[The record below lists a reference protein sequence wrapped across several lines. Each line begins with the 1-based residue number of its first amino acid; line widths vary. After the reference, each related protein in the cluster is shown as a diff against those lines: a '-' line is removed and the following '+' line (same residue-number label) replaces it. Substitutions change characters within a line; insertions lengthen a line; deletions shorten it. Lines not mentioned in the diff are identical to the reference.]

1 MRVTNKLNFTNSI
14 QNTMSGASALNK
26 LSMQLSS
33 GMKIQDSYEDASIY
47 IDNTRL
53 EYELKT
59 LEQIKEATSSAKE
72 MTSNSMKALQDMVK
86 LLENFKVKV
95 TQAASDSNSQTSREA
110 IAKELEKIKEQIVQ
124 LANTSING
132 QYLFAG
138 AQLNHKP
145 FDSKG
150 NYFGDKNNVNVV
162 TGAGT
167 ESPYNIPGFDLFFK
181 AFAGAQLNHK
191 PFDSKGNYFG
201 DKNNVNVVTGAGTES
216 PYNIPGFDL
225 FFKADGDYQKQITT
239 NESFTDNRYDLNKN
253 PDKKQYLK
261 GNNLWQD
268 LIGLGY
274 VKDKNLEIDKD
285 FDQKDTRLDFP
296 PTTLYVQ
303 GVKPDGQSFK
313 SAVLVNPTDK
323 MEDVL
328 EKIGNLYGNTA
339 TEKVVDVTIND
350 SGQIQIRDLKE
361 GNNKLDFHAVAYTPQ
376 FDDKTEMQEIETA
389 MQAANP
395 PLSKDD
401 LTNLV
406 MEAAIGNP
414 ARPITDLQSPVQVT
428 INNQQFEID
437 LHQTDFINSK
447 MTDSAGN
454 ATNGADYDNTF
465 FEKHG
470 NSVIGNVSQV
480 IQGTNAYATDDT
492 KLSEVMSGNAMD
504 STLNLTVNSKG
515 GNTYNVTVNLQNSTV
530 SFPDPNNPNQN
541 ITFPITHTNPTTGN
555 NGVVTPPNEITYRQI
570 NDIIGMFASDQ
581 VPTQTIT
588 PNNGQITN
596 AQYDTLQKL
605 MSDSKSTVNVTM
617 DYRGRISVTDKL
629 STGTNIGVSLSDSQ
643 SGQFPQPPYNHTANQ
658 VAGPDMDYRGR
669 ISVTDKL
676 STGTNIGVSL
686 SDSQSGQ
693 FPQPPYNHTANQVA
707 GPDFSFN
714 ANNSLVIDE
723 PNVDVIKDL
732 DLMIEAVLSGNMRAN
747 ADGDNPRNTGMQG
760 ALERLDHLS
769 DHINKLNTTM
779 GAYHNNIDN
788 VNMRANAD
796 GDNPR
801 NTGMQGALERL
812 DHLSDHIN
820 KLNTT
825 MGAYHNNIDN
835 VNTRV
840 TFLGVNVQTLKTKV
854 NDADYGETLMNLMQT
869 QLAYQ
874 ASMKATTTISQL
886 SLLNY
891 M

>member
-181 AFAGAQLNHK
+181 A
-191 PFDSKGNYFG
+191 
-201 DKNNVNVVTGAGTES
+201 
-216 PYNIPGFDL
+216 
-225 FFKADGDYQKQITT
+225 DGDYQKQITT
-239 NESFTDNRYDLNKN
+239 NESFTDNRHDLSKD
-253 PDKKQYLK
+253 PSKKQYLK
-261 GNNLWQD
+261 GDNLWQD

-274 VKDKNLEIDKD
+274 VKDKKLEIDKD

-376 FDDKTEMQEIETA
+376 FDDKTEMQKIKTA
-389 MQAANP
+389 MQAAQP

-530 SFPDPNNPNQN
+530 SFPDPANPNQN

-555 NGVVTPPNEITYRQI
+555 NGVVTPPNEITYRQL

-581 VPTQTIT
+581 VPTQSIQ

-605 MSDSKSTVNVTM
+605 MSDSKSTVNVT
-617 DYRGRISVTDKL
+617 
-629 STGTNIGVSLSDSQ
+629 
-643 SGQFPQPPYNHTANQ
+643 
-658 VAGPDMDYRGR
+658 MDYRGR

-788 VNMRANAD
+788 VN
-796 GDNPR
+796 
-801 NTGMQGALERL
+801 
-812 DHLSDHIN
+812 
-820 KLNTT
+820 
-825 MGAYHNNIDN
+825 
-835 VNTRV
+835 TRV

-854 NDADYGETLMNLMQT
+854 NDADYAETLMNLMQT

>member
-1 MRVTNKLNFTNSI
+1 MG
-14 QNTMSGASALNK
+14 GASALNK
-26 LSMQLSS
+26 LAMQLSS
-33 GMKIQDSYEDASIY
+33 GLKIQDSYEDASVY
-47 IDNTRL
+47 IDSTRL

-59 LEQIKEATSSAKE
+59 LEQIKEATNSAKE
-72 MTSNSMKALQDMVK
+72 MTANSMKALQDMVK
-86 LLENFKVKV
+86 LLEDFKVKV
-95 TQAASDSNSQTSREA
+95 TQAASDGNSQTSREA
-110 IAKELEKIKEQIVQ
+110 IAKELTRIKEQIVQ
-124 LANTSING
+124 LANTSVNG
-132 QYLFAG
+132 QYLFSG
-138 AQLNHKP
+138 AQLN
-145 FDSKG
+145 
-150 NYFGDKNNVNVV
+150 N
-162 TGAGT
+162 
-167 ESPYNIPGFDLFFK
+167 
-181 AFAGAQLNHK
+181 K

-239 NESFTDNRYDLNKN
+239 NEKFTDNRYDLSQN
-253 PDKKQYLK
+253 PDKTKYLT
-261 GNNLWQD
+261 GDNLWQD

-274 VKDKNLEIDKD
+274 VKDKKLDIDKD
-285 FDQKDTRLDFP
+285 FEQDTKLNFP

-303 GVKPDGQSFK
+303 GVRPDGQSFK
-313 SAVLVNPTDK
+313 SAVLVGPEDK

-339 TEKVVDVTIND
+339 TEKVVDVTLND
-350 SGQIQIRDLKE
+350 SGQIQITDLKE

-376 FDDKTEMQEIETA
+376 FDDKKEFQDIEEA
-389 MQAANP
+389 MKQANP
-395 PLSKDD
+395 QLTKDG

-406 MEAAIGNP
+406 MTEALKRNPPPGNN
-414 ARPITDLQSPVQVT
+414 PITDLNSPVTVT
-428 INNQQFEID
+428 INNKQFTID

-447 MTDSAGN
+447 MTDSGGN
-454 ATNGADYDNTF
+454 ATNGADYDNVF

-470 NSVIGNVSQV
+470 NSVVGNVSQV

-492 KLSEVMSGNAMD
+492 KLSEVMSGTAMD
-504 STLNLTVNSKG
+504 STLSLTVNSKG
-515 GNTYNVTVNLQNSTV
+515 GNTYNVTINLQNSTV

-581 VPTQTIT
+581 VPTQSIQ
-588 PNNGQITN
+588 PNNGQITTQ
-596 AQYDTLQKL
+596 QYDTLQKL

-629 STGTNIGVSLSDSQ
+629 STGTNIGVSLRDSQ
-643 SGQFPQPPYNHTANQ
+643 SGQFPQPPFTHTANQ
-658 VAGPDMDYRGR
+658 
-669 ISVTDKL
+669 
-676 STGTNIGVSL
+676 IG
-686 SDSQSGQ
+686 
-693 FPQPPYNHTANQVA
+693 
-707 GPDFSFN
+707 GPDFSFS

-723 PNVDVIKDL
+723 PNVDIIKDL
-732 DLMIEAVLSGNMRAN
+732 DLMIEAVLSGDMRA
-747 ADGDNPRNTGMQG
+747 D
-760 ALERLDHLS
+760 
-769 DHINKLNTTM
+769 
-779 GAYHNNIDN
+779 
-788 VNMRANAD
+788 AD

-840 TFLGVNVQTLKTKV
+840 TFLAVNVQTLKTQV

>member
-181 AFAGAQLNHK
+181 A
-191 PFDSKGNYFG
+191 
-201 DKNNVNVVTGAGTES
+201 
-216 PYNIPGFDL
+216 
-225 FFKADGDYQKQITT
+225 DGDYQKQITT
-239 NESFTDNRYDLNKN
+239 NESFTDNRHDLSKD
-253 PDKKQYLK
+253 PSKKQYLK
-261 GNNLWQD
+261 GDNLWQD

-285 FDQKDTRLDFP
+285 FDQEDTRLDFP

-389 MQAANP
+389 MQAAQP

-428 INNQQFEID
+428 INGQQFEID

-530 SFPDPNNPNQN
+530 SFPDPANPGQT

-605 MSDSKSTVNVTM
+605 MSDSKSTVNVT
-617 DYRGRISVTDKL
+617 
-629 STGTNIGVSLSDSQ
+629 
-643 SGQFPQPPYNHTANQ
+643 
-658 VAGPDMDYRGR
+658 MDYRGR

-788 VNMRANAD
+788 VN
-796 GDNPR
+796 
-801 NTGMQGALERL
+801 
-812 DHLSDHIN
+812 
-820 KLNTT
+820 
-825 MGAYHNNIDN
+825 
-835 VNTRV
+835 TRV

>member
-181 AFAGAQLNHK
+181 A
-191 PFDSKGNYFG
+191 
-201 DKNNVNVVTGAGTES
+201 
-216 PYNIPGFDL
+216 
-225 FFKADGDYQKQITT
+225 DGDYQKQITT

-261 GNNLWQD
+261 GDNLWQD

-285 FDQKDTRLDFP
+285 FEQDDTRLKFP

-376 FDDKTEMQEIETA
+376 FDDKAEFQKIEEAMKAQQPPMTKDELTNA
-389 MQAANP
+389 VMQAA
-395 PLSKDD
+395 
-401 LTNLV
+401 
-406 MEAAIGNP
+406 IGNNP
-414 ARPITDLQSPVQVT
+414 ARPITDLQSPVQIT
-428 INNQQFEID
+428 INGQQFDID

-447 MTDSAGN
+447 MTDTQGN

-515 GNTYNVTVNLQNSTV
+515 GNTYNVTVDLQNSTV

-581 VPTQTIT
+581 VPTQSIQ
-588 PNNGQITN
+588 PNNGQIT
-596 AQYDTLQKL
+596 AQQYDTLQKL
-605 MSDSKSTVNVTM
+605 MSDSKSTVNVT
-617 DYRGRISVTDKL
+617 
-629 STGTNIGVSLSDSQ
+629 
-643 SGQFPQPPYNHTANQ
+643 
-658 VAGPDMDYRGR
+658 MDYRGR

-788 VNMRANAD
+788 VN
-796 GDNPR
+796 
-801 NTGMQGALERL
+801 
-812 DHLSDHIN
+812 
-820 KLNTT
+820 
-825 MGAYHNNIDN
+825 
-835 VNTRV
+835 TRV

-854 NDADYGETLMNLMQT
+854 NDADYAETLMNLMQT

>member
-124 LANTSING
+124 LANTSVNG
-132 QYLFAG
+132 QYLF
-138 AQLNHKP
+138 
-145 FDSKG
+145 S
-150 NYFGDKNNVNVV
+150 
-162 TGAGT
+162 
-167 ESPYNIPGFDLFFK
+167 
-181 AFAGAQLNHK
+181 GAQLNHK

-239 NESFTDNRYDLNKN
+239 NESFTDNRYDLSKD
-253 PDKKQYLK
+253 PSKKQYLK
-261 GNNLWQD
+261 GDNLWQD

-274 VKDKNLEIDKD
+274 VKDKNLDIDKD
-285 FDQKDTRLDFP
+285 FEQDDTRLKFP

-406 MEAAIGNP
+406 MEAAIGNNP

-447 MTDSAGN
+447 MTDTQGN

-470 NSVIGNVSQV
+470 NSVIGNISQV

-515 GNTYNVTVNLQNSTV
+515 GNTYNVSINLQNSTV

-541 ITFPITHTNPTTGN
+541 ITFPITHTNPATGN

-581 VPTQTIT
+581 IPTQTIT
-588 PNNGQITN
+588 PNNGQITAN
-596 AQYDTLQKL
+596 QYDTLQKL
-605 MSDSKSTVNVTM
+605 MSDSKSTVNVT
-617 DYRGRISVTDKL
+617 
-629 STGTNIGVSLSDSQ
+629 
-643 SGQFPQPPYNHTANQ
+643 
-658 VAGPDMDYRGR
+658 MDYRGR

-747 ADGDNPRNTGMQG
+747 AD
-760 ALERLDHLS
+760 A
-769 DHINKLNTTM
+769 
-779 GAYHNNIDN
+779 
-788 VNMRANAD
+788 
-796 GDNPR
+796 DNPR

>member
-181 AFAGAQLNHK
+181 A
-191 PFDSKGNYFG
+191 
-201 DKNNVNVVTGAGTES
+201 
-216 PYNIPGFDL
+216 
-225 FFKADGDYQKQITT
+225 DGDYQKQITT
-239 NESFTDNRYDLNKN
+239 NESFTDNRHDLSKD
-253 PDKKQYLK
+253 PSKKQYLK
-261 GNNLWQD
+261 GDNLWQD

-376 FDDKTEMQEIETA
+376 FDDKTEMEEIKNA
-389 MQAANP
+389 MAANNP
-395 PLSKDD
+395 AMDMDD

-406 MEAAIGNP
+406 MTEALKRNPPAAGNN
-414 ARPITDLQSPVQVT
+414 PITDLQSPIQVT
-428 INNQQFEID
+428 INNQQFTID

-447 MTDSAGN
+447 MTDTQGN

-530 SFPDPNNPNQN
+530 SFPDPANPGQT

-588 PNNGQITN
+588 PNNGQIN
-596 AQYDTLQKL
+596 ANQYDTLQKL

-643 SGQFPQPPYNHTANQ
+643 SGQFPQPPYTHTAN
-658 VAGPDMDYRGR
+658 
-669 ISVTDKL
+669 
-676 STGTNIGVSL
+676 
-686 SDSQSGQ
+686 SQ
-693 FPQPPYNHTANQVA
+693 P

-732 DLMIEAVLSGNMRAN
+732 DLMIEAVLSGNMRA
-747 ADGDNPRNTGMQG
+747 D
-760 ALERLDHLS
+760 
-769 DHINKLNTTM
+769 
-779 GAYHNNIDN
+779 
-788 VNMRANAD
+788 AD

-854 NDADYGETLMNLMQT
+854 NDADYAETLMNLMQT

>member
-124 LANTSING
+124 LANTSVNG
-132 QYLFAG
+132 QYLF
-138 AQLNHKP
+138 
-145 FDSKG
+145 S
-150 NYFGDKNNVNVV
+150 
-162 TGAGT
+162 
-167 ESPYNIPGFDLFFK
+167 
-181 AFAGAQLNHK
+181 GAQLNHK

-239 NESFTDNRYDLNKN
+239 NESFTDNRYDLSKD
-253 PDKKQYLK
+253 PSKKQYLK
-261 GNNLWQD
+261 GDNLWQD

-274 VKDKNLEIDKD
+274 VKDKNLDIDKD
-285 FDQKDTRLDFP
+285 FEQDDTRLDFP

-406 MEAAIGNP
+406 MEAAIGNNP

-428 INNQQFEID
+428 INNQQFTID

-447 MTDSAGN
+447 MTDTQGN

-530 SFPDPNNPNQN
+530 SFPDPANPGQT

-581 VPTQTIT
+581 IPTQTIT
-588 PNNGQITN
+588 PNNGQITAN
-596 AQYDTLQKL
+596 QYDTLQKL
-605 MSDSKSTVNVTM
+605 MSDSKSTVNVT
-617 DYRGRISVTDKL
+617 
-629 STGTNIGVSLSDSQ
+629 
-643 SGQFPQPPYNHTANQ
+643 
-658 VAGPDMDYRGR
+658 MDYRGR

-747 ADGDNPRNTGMQG
+747 AD
-760 ALERLDHLS
+760 A
-769 DHINKLNTTM
+769 
-779 GAYHNNIDN
+779 
-788 VNMRANAD
+788 
-796 GDNPR
+796 DNPR

>member
-181 AFAGAQLNHK
+181 A
-191 PFDSKGNYFG
+191 
-201 DKNNVNVVTGAGTES
+201 
-216 PYNIPGFDL
+216 
-225 FFKADGDYQKQITT
+225 DGDYQKQITT
-239 NESFTDNRYDLNKN
+239 NESFTDNRHDLSKD
-253 PDKKQYLK
+253 PSKKQYLK
-261 GNNLWQD
+261 GDNLWQD

-274 VKDKNLEIDKD
+274 VKDKKLEIDKD

-376 FDDKTEMQEIETA
+376 FDDKTEMQKIEEE
-389 MQAANP
+389 MKKLNP
-395 PLSKDD
+395 PMTKDQ
-401 LTNLV
+401 LTNAV
-406 MEAAIGNP
+406 MEAAIGNNP

-428 INNQQFEID
+428 INGQQFDID

-447 MTDSAGN
+447 MIDTQGN

-658 VAGPDMDYRGR
+658 VAGPD
-669 ISVTDKL
+669 
-676 STGTNIGVSL
+676 
-686 SDSQSGQ
+686 
-693 FPQPPYNHTANQVA
+693 
-707 GPDFSFN
+707 FSFN

-788 VNMRANAD
+788 VN
-796 GDNPR
+796 
-801 NTGMQGALERL
+801 
-812 DHLSDHIN
+812 
-820 KLNTT
+820 
-825 MGAYHNNIDN
+825 
-835 VNTRV
+835 TRV

-854 NDADYGETLMNLMQT
+854 NDADYAETLMNLMQT

>member
-181 AFAGAQLNHK
+181 A
-191 PFDSKGNYFG
+191 
-201 DKNNVNVVTGAGTES
+201 
-216 PYNIPGFDL
+216 
-225 FFKADGDYQKQITT
+225 DGDYQKQITT
-239 NESFTDNRYDLNKN
+239 NESFTDNRHDLSKD
-253 PDKKQYLK
+253 PSKKQYLK
-261 GNNLWQD
+261 GDNLWQD

-274 VKDKNLEIDKD
+274 VKDKKLEIDKD
-285 FDQKDTRLDFP
+285 FEQEDTRLKFP

-389 MQAANP
+389 MQAAQP

-447 MTDSAGN
+447 MTDTQGN

-515 GNTYNVTVNLQNSTV
+515 GNTYNVTVDLQNSTV
-530 SFPDPNNPNQN
+530 SFPDPNNPGQN

-581 VPTQTIT
+581 VPTQTIQ
-588 PNNGQITN
+588 PNNGQIN
-596 AQYDTLQKL
+596 ANQYDTLQKL

-643 SGQFPQPPYNHTANQ
+643 SGQFPQPPYNHTAN
-658 VAGPDMDYRGR
+658 
-669 ISVTDKL
+669 
-676 STGTNIGVSL
+676 
-686 SDSQSGQ
+686 SQ
-693 FPQPPYNHTANQVA
+693 P

-788 VNMRANAD
+788 VN
-796 GDNPR
+796 
-801 NTGMQGALERL
+801 
-812 DHLSDHIN
+812 
-820 KLNTT
+820 
-825 MGAYHNNIDN
+825 
-835 VNTRV
+835 TRV

-854 NDADYGETLMNLMQT
+854 NDADYAETLMNLMQT

>member
-181 AFAGAQLNHK
+181 A
-191 PFDSKGNYFG
+191 
-201 DKNNVNVVTGAGTES
+201 
-216 PYNIPGFDL
+216 
-225 FFKADGDYQKQITT
+225 DGDYQKQITT
-239 NESFTDNRYDLNKN
+239 NESFTDNRHDLSKD
-253 PDKKQYLK
+253 PSKKQYLK
-261 GNNLWQD
+261 GDNLWQD

-376 FDDKTEMQEIETA
+376 FDDKAEFQKIEKA
-389 MQAANP
+389 MKAQQP
-395 PLSKDD
+395 PMTKDE
-401 LTNLV
+401 LTNAV
-406 MEAAIGNP
+406 MQAAIGNP

-530 SFPDPNNPNQN
+530 SFPDPANPGQT

-588 PNNGQITN
+588 PNNGQIN
-596 AQYDTLQKL
+596 ANQYDTLQKL
-605 MSDSKSTVNVTM
+605 MSDSKSTVNVT
-617 DYRGRISVTDKL
+617 
-629 STGTNIGVSLSDSQ
+629 
-643 SGQFPQPPYNHTANQ
+643 
-658 VAGPDMDYRGR
+658 MDYRGR

-788 VNMRANAD
+788 VN
-796 GDNPR
+796 
-801 NTGMQGALERL
+801 
-812 DHLSDHIN
+812 
-820 KLNTT
+820 
-825 MGAYHNNIDN
+825 
-835 VNTRV
+835 TRV

>member
-181 AFAGAQLNHK
+181 A
-191 PFDSKGNYFG
+191 
-201 DKNNVNVVTGAGTES
+201 
-216 PYNIPGFDL
+216 
-225 FFKADGDYQKQITT
+225 DGDYQKQITT

-261 GNNLWQD
+261 GDNLWQD

-285 FDQKDTRLDFP
+285 FEQEDTRLKFP

-376 FDDKTEMQEIETA
+376 FDNKTEMQEIETA

-406 MEAAIGNP
+406 MEAAIGNNP
-414 ARPITDLQSPVQVT
+414 QRPITDLQSPVQVT
-428 INNQQFEID
+428 INGQQFDID

-447 MTDSAGN
+447 MTDTQGN

-480 IQGTNAYATDDT
+480 IQGTNAYATDST

-541 ITFPITHTNPTTGN
+541 ITFPITHTNPATGN
-555 NGVVTPPNEITYRQI
+555 SGVVTPPNEITYRQL

-643 SGQFPQPPYNHTANQ
+643 SGQFPH
-658 VAGPDMDYRGR
+658 
-669 ISVTDKL
+669 
-676 STGTNIGVSL
+676 
-686 SDSQSGQ
+686 
-693 FPQPPYNHTANQVA
+693 PPYNHTANQVA

-788 VNMRANAD
+788 VN
-796 GDNPR
+796 
-801 NTGMQGALERL
+801 
-812 DHLSDHIN
+812 
-820 KLNTT
+820 
-825 MGAYHNNIDN
+825 
-835 VNTRV
+835 TRV

-854 NDADYGETLMNLMQT
+854 NDADYAETLMNLMQT

>member
-181 AFAGAQLNHK
+181 A
-191 PFDSKGNYFG
+191 
-201 DKNNVNVVTGAGTES
+201 
-216 PYNIPGFDL
+216 
-225 FFKADGDYQKQITT
+225 DGDYQKQITT
-239 NESFTDNRYDLNKN
+239 NESFTDNRHDLSKD
-253 PDKKQYLK
+253 PSKKQYLK
-261 GNNLWQD
+261 GDNLWQD

-274 VKDKNLEIDKD
+274 VKDKKLEIDKD
-285 FDQKDTRLDFP
+285 FEQEDTRLKFP

-376 FDDKTEMQEIETA
+376 FDDKTEMQDIEEA
-389 MQAANP
+389 MAAAQP
-395 PLSKDD
+395 PLDKDA

-406 MEAAIGNP
+406 MEEALKRNPPPGNN
-414 ARPITDLQSPVQVT
+414 PITDLNSPVTVT
-428 INNQQFEID
+428 INNKQFTID

-447 MTDSAGN
+447 MTDTQGN

-555 NGVVTPPNEITYRQI
+555 NGVVTPPNEITYRQL

-581 VPTQTIT
+581 VPTQSIQ

-643 SGQFPQPPYNHTANQ
+643 SGQFPQPPYNHTAN
-658 VAGPDMDYRGR
+658 P
-669 ISVTDKL
+669 
-676 STGTNIGVSL
+676 
-686 SDSQSGQ
+686 
-693 FPQPPYNHTANQVA
+693 VA

-788 VNMRANAD
+788 VN
-796 GDNPR
+796 
-801 NTGMQGALERL
+801 
-812 DHLSDHIN
+812 
-820 KLNTT
+820 
-825 MGAYHNNIDN
+825 
-835 VNTRV
+835 TRV

-854 NDADYGETLMNLMQT
+854 NDADYAETLMNLMQT

>member
-181 AFAGAQLNHK
+181 A
-191 PFDSKGNYFG
+191 
-201 DKNNVNVVTGAGTES
+201 
-216 PYNIPGFDL
+216 
-225 FFKADGDYQKQITT
+225 DGDYQKQITT
-239 NESFTDNRYDLNKN
+239 NESFTDNRHDLSKN
-253 PDKKQYLK
+253 PSKKQYLK
-261 GNNLWQD
+261 GDNLWQD

-274 VKDKNLEIDKD
+274 VKDKKLEIDKD

-376 FDDKTEMQEIETA
+376 FDDKTKMQKIETA

-395 PLSKDD
+395 PLSKDG
-401 LTNLV
+401 LTNLI

-428 INNQQFEID
+428 INNQQFNID

-447 MTDSAGN
+447 MTDSEGN
-454 ATNGADYDNTF
+454 ATNGADYDNVF

-470 NSVIGNVSQV
+470 NSVVGNVSQV

-555 NGVVTPPNEITYRQI
+555 NGVVTPPNEITYRQL

-581 VPTQTIT
+581 VPTQSIQ

-643 SGQFPQPPYNHTANQ
+643 SGHFP
-658 VAGPDMDYRGR
+658 R
-669 ISVTDKL
+669 
-676 STGTNIGVSL
+676 
-686 SDSQSGQ
+686 
-693 FPQPPYNHTANQVA
+693 PPYNHTANQVA

-788 VNMRANAD
+788 VN
-796 GDNPR
+796 
-801 NTGMQGALERL
+801 
-812 DHLSDHIN
+812 
-820 KLNTT
+820 
-825 MGAYHNNIDN
+825 
-835 VNTRV
+835 TRV
-840 TFLGVNVQTLKTKV
+840 TFLAVNVQTLKTQV
-854 NDADYGETLMNLMQT
+854 NDADYAETLMNLMQT

>member
-181 AFAGAQLNHK
+181 A
-191 PFDSKGNYFG
+191 
-201 DKNNVNVVTGAGTES
+201 
-216 PYNIPGFDL
+216 
-225 FFKADGDYQKQITT
+225 DGDYQKQITT
-239 NESFTDNRYDLNKN
+239 NESFTDNRHDLSKD
-253 PDKKQYLK
+253 PSKKQYLK
-261 GNNLWQD
+261 GDNLWQD

-274 VKDKNLEIDKD
+274 VKDKKLDIDKD
-285 FDQKDTRLDFP
+285 FEQDDTRLEFP

-389 MQAANP
+389 MRAAQP

-530 SFPDPNNPNQN
+530 SFPDPANPGQT

-588 PNNGQITN
+588 PNNGQIN
-596 AQYDTLQKL
+596 ANQYDTLQKL
-605 MSDSKSTVNVTM
+605 MSDSKSTVNVT
-617 DYRGRISVTDKL
+617 
-629 STGTNIGVSLSDSQ
+629 
-643 SGQFPQPPYNHTANQ
+643 
-658 VAGPDMDYRGR
+658 MDYRGR

-788 VNMRANAD
+788 VN
-796 GDNPR
+796 
-801 NTGMQGALERL
+801 
-812 DHLSDHIN
+812 
-820 KLNTT
+820 
-825 MGAYHNNIDN
+825 
-835 VNTRV
+835 TRV

>member
-181 AFAGAQLNHK
+181 A
-191 PFDSKGNYFG
+191 
-201 DKNNVNVVTGAGTES
+201 
-216 PYNIPGFDL
+216 
-225 FFKADGDYQKQITT
+225 DGDYQKQITT
-239 NESFTDNRYDLNKN
+239 NESFTDNRHDLSKD
-253 PDKKQYLK
+253 PSKKQYLK
-261 GNNLWQD
+261 GDNLWQD

-376 FDDKTEMQEIETA
+376 FDDKTEMEKIKNA
-389 MQAANP
+389 MAANNP
-395 PLSKDD
+395 AMDMDD

-406 MEAAIGNP
+406 MTEALKRNPPAAGNN
-414 ARPITDLQSPVQVT
+414 PITDLQSPVQVT
-428 INNQQFEID
+428 INNQQFTID

-447 MTDSAGN
+447 MTDTQGN

-530 SFPDPNNPNQN
+530 SFPDPANPGQT

-581 VPTQTIT
+581 VPTQSIQ

-643 SGQFPQPPYNHTANQ
+643 SGQFPQPPYTHTAN
-658 VAGPDMDYRGR
+658 
-669 ISVTDKL
+669 
-676 STGTNIGVSL
+676 
-686 SDSQSGQ
+686 SQ
-693 FPQPPYNHTANQVA
+693 P

-732 DLMIEAVLSGNMRAN
+732 DLMIEAVLSG
-747 ADGDNPRNTGMQG
+747 
-760 ALERLDHLS
+760 
-769 DHINKLNTTM
+769 
-779 GAYHNNIDN
+779 
-788 VNMRANAD
+788 NMRANAD

>member
-181 AFAGAQLNHK
+181 A
-191 PFDSKGNYFG
+191 
-201 DKNNVNVVTGAGTES
+201 
-216 PYNIPGFDL
+216 
-225 FFKADGDYQKQITT
+225 DGDYQKQITT

-261 GNNLWQD
+261 GDNLWQD

-274 VKDKNLEIDKD
+274 VKDKKLEIDKD

-376 FDDKTEMQEIETA
+376 FDDKTEMQKIEEA
-389 MQAANP
+389 MKAQQP
-395 PLSKDD
+395 PMTKDE
-401 LTNLV
+401 LTNAV
-406 MEAAIGNP
+406 MQAAIGNP
-414 ARPITDLQSPVQVT
+414 AGPITDLQSPVQVT

-658 VAGPDMDYRGR
+658 VAGPD
-669 ISVTDKL
+669 
-676 STGTNIGVSL
+676 
-686 SDSQSGQ
+686 
-693 FPQPPYNHTANQVA
+693 
-707 GPDFSFN
+707 FSFN

-732 DLMIEAVLSGNMRAN
+732 DLMIEAVLSG
-747 ADGDNPRNTGMQG
+747 
-760 ALERLDHLS
+760 
-769 DHINKLNTTM
+769 
-779 GAYHNNIDN
+779 
-788 VNMRANAD
+788 NMRANAD

>member
-124 LANTSING
+124 LANTSVNG
-132 QYLFAG
+132 QYLF
-138 AQLNHKP
+138 
-145 FDSKG
+145 S
-150 NYFGDKNNVNVV
+150 
-162 TGAGT
+162 
-167 ESPYNIPGFDLFFK
+167 
-181 AFAGAQLNHK
+181 GAQLNHK

-239 NESFTDNRYDLNKN
+239 NESFTDNRYDLSKD
-253 PDKKQYLK
+253 PSKKQYLK
-261 GNNLWQD
+261 GDNLWQD

-274 VKDKNLEIDKD
+274 VKDKKLEIDKD

-376 FDDKTEMQEIETA
+376 FDDKAEFQKIEEA
-389 MQAANP
+389 MKAQQP
-395 PLSKDD
+395 PMTKDE
-401 LTNLV
+401 LTNAV
-406 MEAAIGNP
+406 MQAAIGNP

-530 SFPDPNNPNQN
+530 SFPDPANPGQT

-588 PNNGQITN
+588 PNNGQIN
-596 AQYDTLQKL
+596 ANQYDTLQKL
-605 MSDSKSTVNVTM
+605 MSDSKSTVNVT
-617 DYRGRISVTDKL
+617 
-629 STGTNIGVSLSDSQ
+629 
-643 SGQFPQPPYNHTANQ
+643 
-658 VAGPDMDYRGR
+658 MDYRGR

-788 VNMRANAD
+788 VN
-796 GDNPR
+796 
-801 NTGMQGALERL
+801 
-812 DHLSDHIN
+812 
-820 KLNTT
+820 
-825 MGAYHNNIDN
+825 
-835 VNTRV
+835 TRV

>member
-26 LSMQLSS
+26 LDMQLSS

-53 EYELKT
+53 EYELET
-59 LEQIKEATSSAKE
+59 LKQIKEATSSAKE

-181 AFAGAQLNHK
+181 A
-191 PFDSKGNYFG
+191 
-201 DKNNVNVVTGAGTES
+201 
-216 PYNIPGFDL
+216 
-225 FFKADGDYQKQITT
+225 DGDYQKQITT
-239 NESFTDNRYDLNKN
+239 NESFTDNRYDLSKD

-261 GNNLWQD
+261 GDNLWQD

-274 VKDKNLEIDKD
+274 VKDKNLNIDKD
-285 FDQKDTRLDFP
+285 FEQDDTRLKFP

-389 MQAANP
+389 MQAAQP

-406 MEAAIGNP
+406 MQTAIGNP
-414 ARPITDLQSPVQVT
+414 AKPITDLQSPVQIT
-428 INNQQFEID
+428 INNQQFEIN

-447 MTDSAGN
+447 MTDTQGG

-515 GNTYNVTVNLQNSTV
+515 GNTYNVTVDLQNSTV
-530 SFPDPNNPNQN
+530 SFQDPANPNQT

-643 SGQFPQPPYNHTANQ
+643 SGH
-658 VAGPDMDYRGR
+658 
-669 ISVTDKL
+669 
-676 STGTNIGVSL
+676 
-686 SDSQSGQ
+686 

-788 VNMRANAD
+788 VN
-796 GDNPR
+796 
-801 NTGMQGALERL
+801 
-812 DHLSDHIN
+812 
-820 KLNTT
+820 
-825 MGAYHNNIDN
+825 
-835 VNTRV
+835 TRV

-854 NDADYGETLMNLMQT
+854 NDADYAETLMNLMQT

>member
-181 AFAGAQLNHK
+181 A
-191 PFDSKGNYFG
+191 
-201 DKNNVNVVTGAGTES
+201 
-216 PYNIPGFDL
+216 
-225 FFKADGDYQKQITT
+225 DGDYQKQITT
-239 NESFTDNRYDLNKN
+239 NESFTDNRHDLSKD
-253 PDKKQYLK
+253 PSKKQYLK
-261 GNNLWQD
+261 GDNLWQD

-274 VKDKNLEIDKD
+274 VKDKKLDIDKD
-285 FDQKDTRLDFP
+285 FEQDGTRLEFP

-376 FDDKTEMQEIETA
+376 FSDKTQMKDIETE
-389 MQAANP
+389 MAAAQP
-395 PLSKDD
+395 PLDKDA

-406 MEAAIGNP
+406 MEEALKRNPPPGNN
-414 ARPITDLQSPVQVT
+414 PITDLNSPVTVT
-428 INNQQFEID
+428 INNKQFTID
-437 LHQTDFINSK
+437 LHQTNFINSK
-447 MTDSAGN
+447 LTDTQGN

-530 SFPDPNNPNQN
+530 SFPDPANPNQN

-555 NGVVTPPNEITYRQI
+555 NGVVTPPNEITYRQL

-581 VPTQTIT
+581 VPTQSIQ

-605 MSDSKSTVNVTM
+605 MSDSKSTVNVT
-617 DYRGRISVTDKL
+617 
-629 STGTNIGVSLSDSQ
+629 
-643 SGQFPQPPYNHTANQ
+643 
-658 VAGPDMDYRGR
+658 MDYRGR

-788 VNMRANAD
+788 VN
-796 GDNPR
+796 
-801 NTGMQGALERL
+801 
-812 DHLSDHIN
+812 
-820 KLNTT
+820 
-825 MGAYHNNIDN
+825 
-835 VNTRV
+835 TRV

-854 NDADYGETLMNLMQT
+854 NDADYAETLMNLMQT

>member
-181 AFAGAQLNHK
+181 A
-191 PFDSKGNYFG
+191 
-201 DKNNVNVVTGAGTES
+201 
-216 PYNIPGFDL
+216 
-225 FFKADGDYQKQITT
+225 DGDYQKQITT

-261 GNNLWQD
+261 GDNLWQD

-274 VKDKNLEIDKD
+274 VKDKKLEIDKD

-328 EKIGNLYGNTA
+328 EKIGNLYGNTT

-376 FDDKTEMQEIETA
+376 FDDKTEMQNIEEA
-389 MQAANP
+389 MKATNP
-395 PLSKDD
+395 PMTKDQ

-406 MEAAIGNP
+406 MEAAVGNNP
-414 ARPITDLQSPVQVT
+414 QRPITDLQSPVQVT

-530 SFPDPNNPNQN
+530 SFPDPANPGQT

-643 SGQFPQPPYNHTANQ
+643 SGHFPQPPYDHTAN
-658 VAGPDMDYRGR
+658 
-669 ISVTDKL
+669 
-676 STGTNIGVSL
+676 
-686 SDSQSGQ
+686 SQ
-693 FPQPPYNHTANQVA
+693 P

-747 ADGDNPRNTGMQG
+747 ADGN
-760 ALERLDHLS
+760 
-769 DHINKLNTTM
+769 
-779 GAYHNNIDN
+779 
-788 VNMRANAD
+788 
-796 GDNPR
+796 NPR

-854 NDADYGETLMNLMQT
+854 NDADYAETLMNLMQT

>member
-181 AFAGAQLNHK
+181 A
-191 PFDSKGNYFG
+191 
-201 DKNNVNVVTGAGTES
+201 
-216 PYNIPGFDL
+216 
-225 FFKADGDYQKQITT
+225 DGDYQKQITT
-239 NESFTDNRYDLNKN
+239 NESFTDNRHDLSKD
-253 PDKKQYLK
+253 PSKKQYLK
-261 GNNLWQD
+261 GDNLWQD

-376 FDDKTEMQEIETA
+376 FDDKTEMEEIKNA
-389 MQAANP
+389 MAANNP
-395 PLSKDD
+395 AMDMDD

-406 MEAAIGNP
+406 MTEALKRNPPAAGNN
-414 ARPITDLQSPVQVT
+414 PITDLQSPIQVT
-428 INNQQFEID
+428 INNQQFTID

-447 MTDSAGN
+447 MTDTQGN

-530 SFPDPNNPNQN
+530 SFPDPANPGQT

-588 PNNGQITN
+588 PNNGQIN
-596 AQYDTLQKL
+596 ANQYDTLQKL

-643 SGQFPQPPYNHTANQ
+643 SGQFPQPPYTHTAN
-658 VAGPDMDYRGR
+658 
-669 ISVTDKL
+669 
-676 STGTNIGVSL
+676 
-686 SDSQSGQ
+686 SQ
-693 FPQPPYNHTANQVA
+693 P

-732 DLMIEAVLSGNMRAN
+732 DLMIEAVLSG
-747 ADGDNPRNTGMQG
+747 
-760 ALERLDHLS
+760 
-769 DHINKLNTTM
+769 
-779 GAYHNNIDN
+779 
-788 VNMRANAD
+788 NMRANAD

>member
-181 AFAGAQLNHK
+181 A
-191 PFDSKGNYFG
+191 
-201 DKNNVNVVTGAGTES
+201 
-216 PYNIPGFDL
+216 
-225 FFKADGDYQKQITT
+225 DGDYQKQITT

-261 GNNLWQD
+261 GDNLWQD

-285 FDQKDTRLDFP
+285 FEQDDTRLKFP

-376 FDDKTEMQEIETA
+376 FDNKTEMREIETA
-389 MQAANP
+389 MQAAQP
-395 PLSKDD
+395 PLSKDN

-406 MEAAIGNP
+406 MEAAIGNNP
-414 ARPITDLQSPVQVT
+414 ARPITDLQSPVQIT
-428 INNQQFEID
+428 INGQQFDID

-447 MTDSAGN
+447 MTDTQGN

-530 SFPDPNNPNQN
+530 SFPDPANPGQT

-555 NGVVTPPNEITYRQI
+555 NGVVTPPNEITYRQL

-581 VPTQTIT
+581 VPTQSIQ

-643 SGQFPQPPYNHTANQ
+643 SGQFPP
-658 VAGPDMDYRGR
+658 
-669 ISVTDKL
+669 
-676 STGTNIGVSL
+676 
-686 SDSQSGQ
+686 
-693 FPQPPYNHTANQVA
+693 PPYNHTANQVA

-747 ADGDNPRNTGMQG
+747 ADGN
-760 ALERLDHLS
+760 
-769 DHINKLNTTM
+769 
-779 GAYHNNIDN
+779 
-788 VNMRANAD
+788 
-796 GDNPR
+796 NPR

-854 NDADYGETLMNLMQT
+854 NDADYAETLMNLMQT

>member
-181 AFAGAQLNHK
+181 A
-191 PFDSKGNYFG
+191 
-201 DKNNVNVVTGAGTES
+201 
-216 PYNIPGFDL
+216 
-225 FFKADGDYQKQITT
+225 DGDYQKQITT
-239 NESFTDNRYDLNKN
+239 NESFTDNRYDLSKD
-253 PDKKQYLK
+253 PSKKQYLK
-261 GNNLWQD
+261 GDNLWQD

-274 VKDKNLEIDKD
+274 VKDKKLEIDKD

-376 FDDKTEMQEIETA
+376 FDDKAEFQRIEEA
-389 MQAANP
+389 MKAQQP
-395 PLSKDD
+395 PMTKDE
-401 LTNLV
+401 LTNAV
-406 MEAAIGNP
+406 MQAAIGNP

-530 SFPDPNNPNQN
+530 SFPDPANPGQT

-588 PNNGQITN
+588 PNNGQIN
-596 AQYDTLQKL
+596 ANQYDTLQKL
-605 MSDSKSTVNVTM
+605 MSDSKSTVNVT
-617 DYRGRISVTDKL
+617 
-629 STGTNIGVSLSDSQ
+629 
-643 SGQFPQPPYNHTANQ
+643 
-658 VAGPDMDYRGR
+658 MDYRGR

-788 VNMRANAD
+788 VN
-796 GDNPR
+796 
-801 NTGMQGALERL
+801 
-812 DHLSDHIN
+812 
-820 KLNTT
+820 
-825 MGAYHNNIDN
+825 
-835 VNTRV
+835 TRV

>member
-181 AFAGAQLNHK
+181 A
-191 PFDSKGNYFG
+191 
-201 DKNNVNVVTGAGTES
+201 
-216 PYNIPGFDL
+216 
-225 FFKADGDYQKQITT
+225 DGDYQKQITT
-239 NESFTDNRYDLNKN
+239 NESFTDNRHDLSKD
-253 PDKKQYLK
+253 PSKKQYLK
-261 GNNLWQD
+261 GDNLWQD

-274 VKDKNLEIDKD
+274 VKDKKLDIDKD
-285 FDQKDTRLDFP
+285 FEQDDTRLKFP

-376 FDDKTEMQEIETA
+376 FDDKTKMQEIEAA
-389 MQAANP
+389 MQAAQP

-480 IQGTNAYATDDT
+480 IQGTNAYATDST

-530 SFPDPNNPNQN
+530 SFPDPANPGQT

-658 VAGPDMDYRGR
+658 VE
-669 ISVTDKL
+669 
-676 STGTNIGVSL
+676 
-686 SDSQSGQ
+686 
-693 FPQPPYNHTANQVA
+693 

-747 ADGDNPRNTGMQG
+747 AD
-760 ALERLDHLS
+760 A
-769 DHINKLNTTM
+769 
-779 GAYHNNIDN
+779 
-788 VNMRANAD
+788 
-796 GDNPR
+796 DNPR

-854 NDADYGETLMNLMQT
+854 NDADYAETLMNLMQT

>member
-181 AFAGAQLNHK
+181 A
-191 PFDSKGNYFG
+191 
-201 DKNNVNVVTGAGTES
+201 
-216 PYNIPGFDL
+216 
-225 FFKADGDYQKQITT
+225 DGDYQKQITT
-239 NESFTDNRYDLNKN
+239 NESFTDNRHDLSKD
-253 PDKKQYLK
+253 PSKKQYLK
-261 GNNLWQD
+261 GDNLWQD

-376 FDDKTEMQEIETA
+376 FDDKTEMQEIEAA
-389 MQAANP
+389 MQAAQP

-428 INNQQFEID
+428 INGQQFEID

-530 SFPDPNNPNQN
+530 SFPDPANPGQT

-643 SGQFPQPPYNHTANQ
+643 SGQFPQPPYTHTAN
-658 VAGPDMDYRGR
+658 
-669 ISVTDKL
+669 
-676 STGTNIGVSL
+676 
-686 SDSQSGQ
+686 SQ
-693 FPQPPYNHTANQVA
+693 P

-788 VNMRANAD
+788 VN
-796 GDNPR
+796 
-801 NTGMQGALERL
+801 
-812 DHLSDHIN
+812 
-820 KLNTT
+820 
-825 MGAYHNNIDN
+825 
-835 VNTRV
+835 TRV
-840 TFLGVNVQTLKTKV
+840 TFLGINVQTLKTKV

>member
-14 QNTMSGASALNK
+14 QNTMSGASTLNK

-181 AFAGAQLNHK
+181 A
-191 PFDSKGNYFG
+191 
-201 DKNNVNVVTGAGTES
+201 
-216 PYNIPGFDL
+216 
-225 FFKADGDYQKQITT
+225 DGDYQKQITT
-239 NESFTDNRYDLNKN
+239 NESFTDNRHDLSKD
-253 PDKKQYLK
+253 PSKKQYLK
-261 GNNLWQD
+261 GDNLWQD

-274 VKDKNLEIDKD
+274 VKDKKLEIDKD

-376 FDDKTEMQEIETA
+376 FDDKAEFQKIEEA
-389 MQAANP
+389 MKAQQP
-395 PLSKDD
+395 PMTKDE
-401 LTNLV
+401 LTNAV
-406 MEAAIGNP
+406 MQTAIGNP

-447 MTDSAGN
+447 MTDTQGN

-515 GNTYNVTVNLQNSTV
+515 GNTYNVTVDLQNSTV

-581 VPTQTIT
+581 VPTQSIQ
-588 PNNGQITN
+588 PNNGQIT
-596 AQYDTLQKL
+596 AQQYDTLQKL

-643 SGQFPQPPYNHTANQ
+643 SGQFPQPPYTHTAN
-658 VAGPDMDYRGR
+658 
-669 ISVTDKL
+669 
-676 STGTNIGVSL
+676 
-686 SDSQSGQ
+686 SQ
-693 FPQPPYNHTANQVA
+693 P

-788 VNMRANAD
+788 VN
-796 GDNPR
+796 
-801 NTGMQGALERL
+801 
-812 DHLSDHIN
+812 
-820 KLNTT
+820 
-825 MGAYHNNIDN
+825 
-835 VNTRV
+835 TRV

-854 NDADYGETLMNLMQT
+854 NDADYAETLMNLMQT